1 MIIFHIDVN
10 NAYLSWEAVSR
21 LKDDPGGLDLRTIPS
36 VVGGSEKSR
45 HGIVLAKSMP
55 ARAFG
60 IKTAETLVEARKKC
74 PEIKVVPPRHDLY
87 KTFSK
92 KLITYLKSLT
102 SVVEQ
107 YSIDEAFADM
117 THAPLLAR
125 HSPIE
130 AADIVRQEIYGQ
142 FGYTVN
148 IGVSSNKLLAKMASD
163 FEKPDKVHSLFPEE
177 IKSKMWPL
185 PVSELFFVGKASAK
199 RLYNLG
205 IRTIGELAAFD
216 KEILRS
222 HMGKH
227 GTMIHDYANG
237 IDSSPVLS
245 EQAEAKGYGNSTTL
259 PHDVADAAE
268 ARHILMKLCRSVGG
282 RLQADTIMAQ
292 VISVSIKDARFNQVS
307 HQCTMPS
314 ATNQPAELYRFA
326 CGLFDEL
333 WDGSPIRLLGVA
345 TSKLTREPVRQL
357 NLMDSSNY
365 LKQGKMEKAVDQI
378 RKKFGDD
385 AVFRASSLE
394 K

>member
-1 MIIFHIDVN
+1 MVIFHIDVN

-21 LKDDPGGLDLRTIPS
+21 LTEHPGQTDLRTIPS

-55 ARAFG
+55 AKAFG

-74 PEIKVVPPRHDLY
+74 PQIKVVPPRHELY
-87 KTFSK
+87 KEFSG
-92 KLITYLKSLT
+92 KLISYLKSLT
-102 SVVEQ
+102 PVVEQ

-117 THAPLLAR
+117 TDAALLR
-125 HSPIE
+125 THSPVE
-130 AADIVRQEIYGQ
+130 AAHIVRTEIEQ
-142 FGYTVN
+142 TFGYTVN

-163 FEKPDKVHSLFPEE
+163 FEKPNKVHSLFPEE
-177 IKSKMWPL
+177 IQTKMWCL
-185 PVSELFFVGKASAK
+185 PVSDLFFVGKASAK
-199 RLYNLG
+199 KLYNLG

-216 KEILRS
+216 REILRS

-227 GTMIHDYANG
+227 GAMIHDYANG

-245 EQAEAKGYGNSTTL
+245 EHAEAKGYGNSTTL
-259 PHDVADAAE
+259 PHDVTDDAE
-268 ARHILMKLCRSVGG
+268 AKKILMKLCRSVGG
-282 RLQADTIMAQ
+282 RLQKDTVMAQ
-292 VISVSIKDARFNQVS
+292 VISVSIKDSAFHQVS
-307 HQCTMPS
+307 HQCTMP
-314 ATNQPAELYRFA
+314 AANAPTELYHFA

-345 TSKLTREPVRQL
+345 TSKLTREPARQL
-357 NLMDSSNY
+357 NLMDSSDY
-365 LKQGKMEKAVDQI
+365 LKKGKMEKAVSQI

-385 AVFRASSLE
+385 AIFRASSLE